1 MADETDATAPLATP
15 DPAEEPTDVTPD
27 PAPEPVEVTP
37 DPALEPAEEPTDVTP
52 DPAPEPAVHVVA
64 SHAAGP
70 RRSGWKTALAVIGI
84 VILSVIVV
92 VGAGVGGVLYGR
104 ASAPGPDI
112 IVTSEPVV
120 EESAAAEPMPVG
132 TLPPPAPM
140 GTAGQTDPSATPVLP
155 TAVLSSAPGLSDTPT
170 LATGYR
176 LVNAGISGAQVAGV
190 LAAALGATGQ
200 PVEEDGSW
208 VVGAPGGP
216 MLTVNDDP
224 LFTWAFEDAGA
235 LASPAVGEQLEP
247 ASAIELTSALLGS
260 IGVDVGSVDWQVDR
274 YFGRT
279 AVTAWQL
286 VGGQRTE
293 LGWQVA
299 FDPSGAVVQAS
310 GFSAGLEEVPGYPV
324 LGAASAIARST
335 SQPWSILGASP
346 ARVPEA
352 EPSPS
357 APPLTPLALPGITVP
372 VSKVTVTEATLG
384 LAQYW
389 LPDGGMLMLPSYE
402 LTGDDG
408 SRWSLLAIE
417 EPYVQFV
424 DQPYPTADPAAG

>member
-1 MADETDATAPLATP
+1 VADETDAAAPSATP
-15 DPAEEPTDVTPD
+15 DPAAESPDATPE
-27 PAPEPVEVTP
+27 AS
-37 DPALEPAEEPTDVTP
+37 AEETTDATP
-52 DPAPEPAVHVVA
+52 EASAEETTDATPEPAVHVVA

-70 RRSGWKTALAVIGI
+70 RRSFWKPVLAVIGI
-84 VILSVIVV
+84 VIVVI
-92 VGAGVGGVLYGR
+92 GAALGGVLYGR

-120 EESAAAEPMPVG
+120 EESAAVEPMPVG
-132 TLPPPAPM
+132 TLPMPESSAAGEANQSDPSGTLVVPPAIL
-140 GTAGQTDPSATPVLP
+140 SA
-155 TAVLSSAPGLSDTPT
+155 APGLPDTAT
-170 LATGYR
+170 LASGYR

-190 LAAALGATGQ
+190 LAAALGAPGL

-216 MLTVNDDP
+216 MLTVIDDP
-224 LFTWAFEDAGA
+224 LFTWTFEDTGV
-235 LASPAVGEQLEP
+235 LASPAIGEQLEP
-247 ASAIELTSALLGS
+247 ATAIELTSALLGS
-260 IGVDVGSVDWQVDR
+260 IGVDVASVDWQVDR

-286 VGGQRTE
+286 VSGQRTE

-299 FDPSGAVVQAS
+299 LDPSGAVVQAS

-324 LGAASAIARST
+324 LGAASAIARSS
-335 SQPWSILGASP
+335 SQPWSLVGASP
-346 ARVPEA
+346 ARVPEVA
-352 EPSPS
+352 PSPS
-357 APPLTPLALPGITVP
+357 ASPLTPLARPGISVP
-372 VSKVTVTEATLG
+372 VSEVTVTEATLG

-389 LPDGGMLMLPSYE
+389 QPDGGMLMLPSYV
-402 LTGDDG
+402 LSGDDG
-408 SRWSLLAIE
+408 SRWSLLAVE

>member
-1 MADETDATAPLATP
+1 MADETDATAPSATP
-15 DPAEEPTDVTPD
+15 DPAAEPTDVTPD
-27 PAPEPVEVTP
+27 PVPEP
-37 DPALEPAEEPTDVTP
+37 ADVTP
-52 DPAPEPAVHVVA
+52 DPVAEPAVHVVA

-70 RRSGWKTALAVIGI
+70 RRSGWKTALAVVGI
-84 VILSVIVV
+84 VILSSIVV

-140 GTAGQTDPSATPVLP
+140 GGAGQTDPSGTFVLP
-155 TAVLSSAPGLSDTPT
+155 PAVLTAAPGLADTAT
-170 LATGYR
+170 VATGYR
-176 LVNAGISGAQVAGV
+176 LANAGISGAQVAGV
-190 LAAALGATGQ
+190 LAAALGATGR

-216 MLTVNDDP
+216 KLTVNDDP
-224 LFTWAFEDAGA
+224 LFTWSFEDTGA
-235 LASPAVGEQLEP
+235 LASPAIGDQLEP
-247 ASAIELTSALLGS
+247 ATAIELTSALLGS

-286 VGGQRTE
+286 VGEQRTE

-299 FDPSGAVVQAS
+299 YDPSGAVVQAS

-346 ARVPEA
+346 AQAPEA
-352 EPSPS
+352 STSPS

-372 VSKVTVTEATLG
+372 VSKVLVTEATLG

-389 LPDGGMLMLPSYE
+389 QPDGGMLMLPSYE